1 MVFLKGG
8 EGSSSFLYGRGVL
21 RSLYCSL
28 TLSLFFMTGME
39 LVRTLRDMDRKL
51 GLSGPALLEV
61 LDVLIEDYNQAKL
74 VNNNQ
79 EVAQ

>member
-1 MVFLKGG
+1 
-8 EGSSSFLYGRGVL
+8 
-21 RSLYCSL
+21 
-28 TLSLFFMTGME
+28 MTGME